1 MEIKLTKRGL
11 LELAKQLA
19 PIIAKILGR
28 AKPEPDWV
36 KLEDIRADL
45 FAGKAKSW
53 VRLYVFDQFPEI
65 QVENGQPGAWVME
78 VHGTGKITKI
88 YLPYAR
94 PWMHEHHDE
103 IDWTAKEV
111 R

>member
-1 MEIKLTKRGL
+1 MELKLSDVDL
-11 LELAKQLA
+11 QALAEQIA
-19 PIIAKILGR
+19 PLITTTQ
-28 AKPEPDWV
+28 PEPDWV

-53 VRLYVFDQFPEI
+53 IRLYIFDAFPEVQI
-65 QVENGQPGAWVME
+65 ENGNPKAWV
-78 VHGTGKITKI
+78 VGAHGTGKVTKI

-94 PWMHEHHDE
+94 AWMHDNHDR
-103 IDWTAKEV
+103 INWLGKEM

>member
-1 MEIKLTKRGL
+1 MELKLSDADLQALVEKIAPLISPIKH
-11 LELAKQLA
+11 
-19 PIIAKILGR
+19 
-28 AKPEPDWV
+28 EPDWV

-53 VRLYVFDQFPEI
+53 IRLYIFDRFPEI
-65 QVENGQPGAWVME
+65 QIENRQPGAWV
-78 VHGTGKITKI
+78 VSAHGTGKITKI

-94 PWMHEHHDE
+94 AWMHEHHDE

>member
-1 MEIKLTKRGL
+1 MELKLSDVDL
-11 LELAKQLA
+11 QALAEQIA
-19 PIIAKILGR
+19 PLITTTQ
-28 AKPEPDWV
+28 PEPDWV

-53 VRLYVFDQFPEI
+53 IRLYIFDQFPEVQI
-65 QVENGQPGAWVME
+65 ENHQPGAWV
-78 VHGTGKITKI
+78 VGAHGTGKITKI

-94 PWMHEHHDE
+94 KWMHEHHDE

>member
-1 MEIKLTKRGL
+1 MQLTL
-11 LELAKQLA
+11 NNDDLQALAEQIA
-19 PIIAKILGR
+19 PLITTTQA
-28 AKPEPDWV
+28 EPDWV

-53 VRLYVFDQFPEI
+53 IRLYIFDQFPEVQI
-65 QVENGQPGAWVME
+65 ENGHQGAWV
-78 VHGTGKITKI
+78 VGAHGQGKITKI

-94 PWMHEHHDE
+94 AWMHEHHDE

>member
-1 MEIKLTKRGL
+1 MELKLSDVDL
-11 LELAKQLA
+11 QALAEQIA
-19 PIIAKILGR
+19 PLITTTQ
-28 AKPEPDWV
+28 PEPDWV

-53 VRLYVFDQFPEI
+53 IRLYIFDAFPEVQI
-65 QVENGQPGAWVME
+65 ENGNPKAWV
-78 VHGTGKITKI
+78 VGAHGTGKITKI

-94 PWMHEHHDE
+94 AWMHDNHDR
-103 IDWTAKEV
+103 INWLGKEV

>member
-1 MEIKLTKRGL
+1 MELKLSDADL
-11 LELAKQLA
+11 QALAEQIA
-19 PIIAKILGR
+19 PLITTTQ
-28 AKPEPDWV
+28 PEPDWV

-53 VRLYVFDQFPEI
+53 IRLYIFDQFPEVQI
-65 QVENGQPGAWVME
+65 ENGNPKAWV
-78 VHGTGKITKI
+78 VGAHGTGKVTKI

-94 PWMHEHHDE
+94 ARMHEHHDE

>member
-1 MEIKLTKRGL
+1 MQLTLSKDDL
-11 LELAKQLA
+11 QALAEQIA
-19 PIIAKILGR
+19 PLITATQ
-28 AKPEPDWV
+28 AEPDWV

-53 VRLYVFDQFPEI
+53 IRLYVFDAFPEVQI
-65 QVENGQPGAWVME
+65 ENGNPKAWV
-78 VHGTGKITKI
+78 VGAHGTGKITKI

-94 PWMHEHHDE
+94 VWMHEHHDD

>member
-1 MEIKLTKRGL
+1 MELKLSDVDL
-11 LELAKQLA
+11 QALAEQIA
-19 PIIAKILGR
+19 PLITTTQS
-28 AKPEPDWV
+28 EPDWV

-53 VRLYVFDQFPEI
+53 IRLYIFDRFPEI
-65 QVENGQPGAWVME
+65 QIENRQPGAWV
-78 VHGTGKITKI
+78 VGAHGTGKITKI

>member
-1 MEIKLTKRGL
+1 MELKLSDVDL
-11 LELAKQLA
+11 QALAEQIA
-19 PIIAKILGR
+19 PLITTTQ
-28 AKPEPDWV
+28 PEPDWV

-53 VRLYVFDQFPEI
+53 IRLYVFDAFPEVQI
-65 QVENGQPGAWVME
+65 ENGNPKAWV
-78 VHGTGKITKI
+78 VGAHGTGKITKI

-94 PWMHEHHDE
+94 AWMHEHHDD

>member
-1 MEIKLTKRGL
+1 MELKLSDADLQALAERITPLISPIKH
-11 LELAKQLA
+11 
-19 PIIAKILGR
+19 
-28 AKPEPDWV
+28 EPDWV

-53 VRLYVFDQFPEI
+53 IRLYIFDRFPEVQI
-65 QVENGQPGAWVME
+65 ENRQPGAWV
-78 VHGTGKITKI
+78 VGAHGTGKITKI

-94 PWMHEHHDE
+94 AWMHEHHDE

>member
-1 MEIKLTKRGL
+1 MELKLSDVDL
-11 LELAKQLA
+11 QALAEQIA
-19 PIIAKILGR
+19 PLITTTQS
-28 AKPEPDWV
+28 EPDWV
-36 KLEDIRADL
+36 KLEDVRADL

-53 VRLYVFDQFPEI
+53 IRLYIFDRFPEI
-65 QVENGQPGAWVME
+65 QIENRQPGAWV
-78 VHGTGKITKI
+78 VGAHGTGKITKI

>member
-1 MEIKLTKRGL
+1 MEIKLTKQGL

-19 PIIAKILGR
+19 PLIAKILGR
-28 AKPEPDWV
+28 VKPEPDWV

-65 QVENGQPGAWVME
+65 QVENGQPGAWVMG
-78 VHGTGKITKI
+78 VHGSGKITKI
-88 YLPYAR
+88 YMPYAR